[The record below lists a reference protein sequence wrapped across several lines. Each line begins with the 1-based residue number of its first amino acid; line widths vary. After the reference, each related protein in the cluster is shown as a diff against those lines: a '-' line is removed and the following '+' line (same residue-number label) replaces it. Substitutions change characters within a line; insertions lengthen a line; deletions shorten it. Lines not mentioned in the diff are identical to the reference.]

1 MGEQLTAQYR
11 KAQSAQLE
19 IITFGAMLIDAEA
32 AICATRGT
40 VSSIDR
46 EQLTKVEVKHIGGS
60 SAKGQGLK
68 GWLAQY
74 APEVTYGTARRY
86 RDIAE
91 ALVGHLHLKSTEQ
104 LKLLTAT
111 DATLD
116 EKLAKKRAEL
126 LDLVTEKS
134 VRGIQLEL
142 GLRDEP
148 ALRGGARE
156 KKPSSEGD
164 ESEEVPVQLEIPANW
179 FWVTPQ
185 QRAHFSTL
193 TENERQ
199 AWIVWGPRLHDLS
212 NDLHS
217 SDPMWAR
224 LDSTTKGDLA
234 LTLTELL
241 AKIQPGRR

>member
-19 IITFGAMLIDAEA
+19 IITFGAMLIDAET
-32 AICATRGT
+32 AINCTRA
-40 VSSIDR
+40 IDAGVDSQELKR
-46 EQLTKVEVKHIGGS
+46 IGGT

-68 GWLAQY
+68 GWLAQH
-74 APEVTYGTARRY
+74 APQIEYTKATRY

-104 LKLLTAT
+104 LRLLTAT
-111 DATLD
+111 DTTLD
-116 EKLAKKRAEL
+116 EKLAAKREKL

-142 GLRDEP
+142 GLRDAP
-148 ALRGGARE
+148 VLRGGARE
-156 KKPSSEGD
+156 KKSDGSEPSS
-164 ESEEVPVQLEIPANW
+164 PPPQLEIPANW

-185 QRAHFSTL
+185 QRAHFGTL

-212 NDLHS
+212 NDLSS

-241 AKIQPGRR
+241 AKIQPGRRIA